1 MGALMMDEKGLDP
14 KISVVILNYN
24 GMKFLESCITS
35 LLKSNYDDFEILVID
50 NGSKD
55 DSVNFLRRRFPNE
68 PKLKVISLGKNYGF
82 AMGNNIGYMYT
93 NPRSD
98 FIFFLNNDTEVDKD
112 CIKIIVEKMEKD
124 KLVGAAQPKIR
135 SLRNRNL
142 IDAVGGIAD
151 YHGRTWHRGSNEY
164 DYGQYDSITET
175 FYAQGAAIV
184 VRRSVIEEVGLFDP
198 DYFMYY
204 EETDLCWRI
213 WMAGYKV
220 AVIPEAIVYHYGG
233 GSTTFKSSDYEKYFK
248 FFHLRRN
255 HLMTMLK
262 NYSLSNILKYT
273 LTFMVKMLFI
283 SFLWSFSGEKVKA
296 KAYLDALFWVF
307 SHFNL
312 IVRKRVS
319 VQKIRRISDAVLMTK
334 MVPSSII

>member
-1 MGALMMDEKGLDP
+1 MMDRADFNP

-24 GMKFLESCITS
+24 GMKFLEPCITS
-35 LLKSNYDDFEILVID
+35 LLKSSYDDFEILVVD

-68 PKLKVISLGKNYGF
+68 PKLRIIALGKNYGF
-82 AMGNNIGYMYT
+82 AMGNNIGYIYT
-93 NPRSD
+93 NPKSK

-112 CIKIIVEKMEKD
+112 CIKNIVKKMEED
-124 KLVGAAQPKIR
+124 EFIGAAQPKIR

-151 YHGRTWHRGSNEY
+151 YHGKTWHRGSNEY

-184 VRRSVIEEVGLFDP
+184 VRRSVIEKVGLFDP
-198 DYFMYY
+198 HYFMYY

-213 WMAGYKV
+213 WLAGYKV

-262 NYSLSNILKYT
+262 NYSVPNILKYT
-273 LTFMVKMLFI
+273 LTFMIKMLFI
-283 SFLWSFSGEKVKA
+283 SILWSFSGEKVKA
-296 KAYLDALFWVF
+296 KAYLDALLWIFF
-307 SHFNL
+307 HLNL
-312 IVRKRVS
+312 IARKRVS
-319 VQKIRRISDAVLMTK
+319 IQKIRRIPDAVLMTK
-334 MVPSSII
+334 MIPSSII

>member
-1 MGALMMDEKGLDP
+1 MMDRADFNP

-24 GMKFLESCITS
+24 GMKFLEPCITS
-35 LLKSNYDDFEILVID
+35 LLKSSYDDFEILVVD

-68 PKLKVISLGKNYGF
+68 PKLRIIDLGKNYGF
-82 AMGNNIGYMYT
+82 AMGNNIGYIYT
-93 NPRSD
+93 NPKSK

-112 CIKIIVEKMEKD
+112 CIKNIVKKMEED
-124 KLVGAAQPKIR
+124 EFIGAAQPKIR

-151 YHGRTWHRGSNEY
+151 YHGKTWHRGSNEY

-184 VRRSVIEEVGLFDP
+184 VRRSVIEKVGLFDP
-198 DYFMYY
+198 HYFMYY

-213 WMAGYKV
+213 WLAGYKV

-255 HLMTMLK
+255 
-262 NYSLSNILKYT
+262 N
-273 LTFMVKMLFI
+273 
-283 SFLWSFSGEKVKA
+283 
-296 KAYLDALFWVF
+296 
-307 SHFNL
+307 
-312 IVRKRVS
+312 
-319 VQKIRRISDAVLMTK
+319 RRDC
-334 MVPSSII
+334 

>member
-1 MGALMMDEKGLDP
+1 MGVLMMDRADFNP

-24 GMKFLESCITS
+24 GMKFLEPCITS
-35 LLKSNYDDFEILVID
+35 LLKSSYDDFEILVVD

-68 PKLKVISLGKNYGF
+68 PKLRIIALGKNYGF
-82 AMGNNIGYMYT
+82 AMGNNIGYIYT
-93 NPRSD
+93 NPKSK

-112 CIKIIVEKMEKD
+112 CIKNIVKKMEED
-124 KLVGAAQPKIR
+124 EFIGAAQPKIR

-151 YHGRTWHRGSNEY
+151 YHGKTWHRGSNEY

-184 VRRSVIEEVGLFDP
+184 VRRSVIEKVGLFDP
-198 DYFMYY
+198 HYFMYY

-213 WMAGYKV
+213 WLAGYKV

-262 NYSLSNILKYT
+262 NYSVPNILKYT
-273 LTFMVKMLFI
+273 LSFMIKMIFI
-283 SFLWSFSGEKVKA
+283 SILWSFSGEKIKA
-296 KAYLDALFWVF
+296 KAYLDALLWIFF
-307 SHFNL
+307 HLNL
-312 IVRKRVS
+312 IARKRVS
-319 VQKIRRISDAVLMTK
+319 IQKIRRIPDAVLMTK
-334 MVPSSII
+334 MIPSSII

>member
-1 MGALMMDEKGLDP
+1 MMDRADFNP

-24 GMKFLESCITS
+24 GMKFLEPCITS
-35 LLKSNYDDFEILVID
+35 LLKSSYDDFEILVVD

-68 PKLKVISLGKNYGF
+68 PKLRIIDLGKNYGF
-82 AMGNNIGYMYT
+82 AMGNNIGYIYT
-93 NPRSD
+93 NPKSK

-112 CIKIIVEKMEKD
+112 CIKNIVKKMEED
-124 KLVGAAQPKIR
+124 EFIGAAQPKIR

-151 YHGRTWHRGSNEY
+151 YHGKTWHRGSNEY

-184 VRRSVIEEVGLFDP
+184 VRRSVIEKVGLFDP
-198 DYFMYY
+198 HYFMYY

-213 WMAGYKV
+213 WLAGYKV

-262 NYSLSNILKYT
+262 NYSAPNILKYT
-273 LTFMVKMLFI
+273 LTFMIKMLFI
-283 SFLWSFSGEKVKA
+283 SILWSFSGEKVKA
-296 KAYLDALFWVF
+296 KAYLDALLWIFF
-307 SHFNL
+307 HLNL
-312 IVRKRVS
+312 IARKRVS
-319 VQKIRRISDAVLMTK
+319 IQKIRRIPDAVLMTK
-334 MVPSSII
+334 MIPSSII